1 MAADLPAYCFH
12 QVFEPSPAAKFSFE
26 RDYLLYAI
34 KGAIRIGVAD
44 RQWTLPP
51 SYAAWI
57 PANTEIEATIT
68 HPMTCCSLLFRPGF
82 VSGMPK
88 ETLVFT
94 MTPMARDMI
103 YFSRRWGPDNEE
115 FDTYAETYFRAIAMV
130 CVELASSPSEVWHP
144 RATSKSVRA
153 ALAFTEAHLEDN
165 VAFSDVAA
173 AAGTS
178 ERTLLRRFGEE
189 VGLTW
194 QQSLRRLRMIR
205 SVELLSNG
213 DDAVIQVAFQV
224 GYASLSAFT
233 KAFRDFTGHT
243 PSEFRARHRA
253 GWGAGAETMS
263 AIPD

>member
-1 MAADLPAYCFH
+1 MVSDLPAYCFH
-12 QVFEPSPAAKFSFE
+12 QVFEPRPATKISFE

-34 KGAIRIGVAD
+34 KGAIRIGVSD

-57 PANTEIEATIT
+57 PANTEIEAAVS
-68 HPMTCCSLLFRPGF
+68 HPMTCCSLLFKPGF
-82 VSGMPK
+82 VSDMPD
-88 ETLVFT
+88 TSVVFT

-103 YFSRRWGPDNEE
+103 YFSRRWGPDNDA
-115 FDTYAETYFRAIAMV
+115 FDGFAETYFKAIAMV
-130 CVELASSPSEVWHP
+130 CVELASSPSDVWQP
-144 RATSKSVRA
+144 TGTSESVRK
-153 ALAFTEAHLEDN
+153 ALEYTEAHLAEN
-165 VAFSDVAA
+165 MSFSGVAA

-189 VGLTW
+189 VGFTW
-194 QQSLRRLRMIR
+194 QQSLRRMRMIR

-213 DDAVIQVAFQV
+213 EDAVIQVAFQV

-233 KAFRDFTGHT
+233 KAFREFTGHT

-253 GWGAGAETMS
+253 GWGAETVS